1 MRGYPNM
8 AISAAQVK
16 ELRER
21 TGAGMMDCKK
31 ALQETDGD
39 MEAAIDLLRSR
50 GAAKAAKRAGKEASE
65 GAVGQYVDE
74 ERGVGGLVEVNCET
88 DFVAR
93 TDDFQALA
101 ADLAEH
107 IARHS
112 SVDGPGTGDTLLEEA
127 FMGGDRTVDQVVTQ
141 VSAKTGEK
149 IAVRRF
155 ARFDGDGRL
164 GSYVH
169 MTGKI
174 GVMVELDAGA
184 SEELARDVAMH
195 IAAARPLAVTPGE
208 LPADV
213 VERERAVYLEQVRQE
228 GKPEHI
234 QEKIVEGKLGKF
246 YKENALV
253 EQPFVK
259 DPDRSVGQLVG
270 ETGIRRFVRFE
281 LGE

>member
-1 MRGYPNM
+1 M
-8 AISAAQVK
+8 AISAAEVK
-16 ELRER
+16 ELRDR

-31 ALQETDGD
+31 ALQETGGD
-39 MEAAIDLLRSR
+39 LEAAIDLLRSK

-65 GAVGQYVDE
+65 GAIGNHLGD
-74 ERGVGGLVEVNCET
+74 GVGALVEVNCET

-101 ADLAEH
+101 QALAEH
-107 IARHS
+107 VAAHAETT
-112 SVDGPGTGDTLLEEA
+112 DGAADGESLMEQP
-127 FMGGDRTVDQVVTQ
+127 FKGGDQTVDQHVTQ

-149 IAVRRF
+149 IVVRRY
-155 ARFDGDGRL
+155 ARFETDGVL

-174 GVMVELDAGA
+174 GVLVELSGDD
-184 SEELARDVAMH
+184 EELARDVAMH
-195 IAAARPLAVTPGE
+195 VAAASPLAVTRE
-208 LPADV
+208 SVSSDV

-246 YKENALV
+246 FKETTLL

-259 DPDRSVGQLVG
+259 DTDRTVGDLVG
-270 ETGIRRFVRFE
+270 DGEVRRFVRFE

>member
-1 MRGYPNM
+1 M

-16 ELRER
+16 ELRDR

-39 MEAAIDLLRSR
+39 MEAAIDLLRSK

-65 GAVGQYVDE
+65 GVVASYVED
-74 ERGVGGLVEVNCET
+74 GVGALVAVNCET

-93 TDDFQALA
+93 NDEFQALA
-101 ADLAEH
+101 QDLAEH
-107 IARHS
+107 VAKHDDADGARS
-112 SVDGPGTGDTLLEEA
+112 TEGLLEQA
-127 FMGGDRTVDQVVTQ
+127 FQGGDRTVDQVVTQ
-141 VSAKTGEK
+141 ASAKTGEK
-149 IAVRRF
+149 VVVRDY
-155 ARFDGDGRL
+155 ARFETDGVL
-164 GSYVH
+164 GTYIH

-174 GVMVELDAGA
+174 GVMVELEPGA
-184 SEELARDVAMH
+184 DEALARDVAMH
-195 IAAARPLAVTPGE
+195 VAATNPLAVTSDE
-208 LPADV
+208 LPEEV
-213 VERERAVYLEQVRQE
+213 VARERAVYLEQVKQE

-234 QEKIVEGKLGKF
+234 QDRIVEGKLGKF

-259 DPDRSVGQLVG
+259 DPDTTVGALVG
-270 ETGIRRFVRFE
+270 DTKVRRFVRYE

>member
-1 MRGYPNM
+1 M

-39 MEAAIDLLRSR
+39 VEAAIDLLRSK

-65 GAVGQYVDE
+65 GVIGSYLGD
-74 ERGVGGLVEVNCET
+74 GVGALVEVNCET

-101 ADLAEH
+101 TQLAEH
-107 IARHS
+107 AANHS
-112 SVDGPGTGDTLLEEA
+112 TETDGPAEGERLLEQA
-127 FMGGDRTVDQVVTQ
+127 YQGGDRTVEQVVTG

-149 IAVRRF
+149 IVVRRF
-155 ARFDGDGRL
+155 ARYQTDGIL
-164 GSYVH
+164 GEYVH

-174 GVMVELDAGA
+174 GVLVELEGA
-184 SEELARDVAMH
+184 SAEVARDVAMH
-195 IAAARPLAVTPGE
+195 VAASNPLAVRPDE
-208 LPADV
+208 LPEDV
-213 VERERAVYLEQVRQE
+213 VARERAVFEEQVRQE

-234 QEKIVEGKLGKF
+234 QERIVEGKLGKF
-246 YKENALV
+246 YKENALE

-259 DPDRSVGQLVG
+259 DPDQTVG
-270 ETGIRRFVRFE
+270 EMVGDATIRRFVRYE

>member
-1 MRGYPNM
+1 M
-8 AISAAQVK
+8 AISAAEVK
-16 ELRER
+16 ELRDR

-31 ALQETDGD
+31 ALEETGGD
-39 MEAAIDLLRSR
+39 MEAAIDLLRSQ

-65 GAVGQYVDE
+65 GAVGEYVD
-74 ERGVGGLVEVNCET
+74 GAVGGLVEVNCET

-93 TDDFQALA
+93 TDDFQELA
-101 ADLAEH
+101 AKLAEH
-107 IARHS
+107 VAKHAG
-112 SVDGPGTGDTLLEEA
+112 VDGAGEGDALLEQA
-127 FMGGDRTVDQVVTQ
+127 YLGGEGTVEQVVTQ

-149 IAVRRF
+149 IVVRRY
-155 ARFDGDGRL
+155 ARFDAGDGRL
-164 GSYVH
+164 GTYVH

-174 GVMVELDAGA
+174 GVMVELGGSADD
-184 SEELARDVAMH
+184 ELARDVAMH
-195 IAAARPLAVTPGE
+195 IAAARPLAVRPDE
-208 LPADV
+208 LPEDV
-213 VERERAVYLEQVRQE
+213 VARERAVYLEQVRQE

-259 DPDRSVGQLVG
+259 DPDRTVGELVG
-270 ETGIRRFVRFE
+270 EAEVRRFVRYE

>member
-1 MRGYPNM
+1 M
-8 AISAAQVK
+8 AISAAEVK

-31 ALQETDGD
+31 ALQETGGD
-39 MEAAIDLLRSR
+39 MEAAIDLLRSK

-65 GAVGQYVDE
+65 GAIGSHIED
-74 ERGVGGLVEVNCET
+74 GVGALVEVNCET

-101 ADLAEH
+101 QDLARHVAEH
-107 IARHS
+107 SAAT
-112 SVDGPGTGDTLLEEA
+112 DGAEPGDRLMAEA
-127 FMGGDRTVDQVVTQ
+127 FEGGDQTVEQHVTQ

-149 IAVRRF
+149 IVVRRF
-155 ARFDGDGRL
+155 ARFETDGTL
-164 GSYVH
+164 GGYVH

-174 GVMVELDAGA
+174 GALVELSGGGESVAK
-184 SEELARDVAMH
+184 DVAMH
-195 IAAARPLAVTPGE
+195 VAAARPLGVTRDE
-208 LPADV
+208 IPADV
-213 VERERAVYLEQVRQE
+213 VERERAVYQEQVRQE

-246 YKENALV
+246 YKEQALV

-259 DPDRSVGQLVG
+259 DPDRTVGELVG
-270 ETGIRRFVRFE
+270 EADVRRFVRFE

>member
-1 MRGYPNM
+1 M
-8 AISAAQVK
+8 AISAGQVK

-50 GAAKAAKRAGKEASE
+50 GAAKAAKRAGKETSE
-65 GAVGQYVDE
+65 GAIGSYVE
-74 ERGVGGLVEVNCET
+74 GGVGGLVELNCET

-93 TDDFQALA
+93 TEDFQTLA
-101 ADLAEH
+101 DQLAQH
-107 IARHS
+107 VARNAEGVS
-112 SVDGPGTGDTLLEEA
+112 GSVDGDVILAQPFL
-127 FMGGDRTVDQVVTQ
+127 GGDRTVEAEVTA

-149 IAVRRF
+149 IVVRRA
-155 ARFDGDGRL
+155 ARFEGEPGQI

-174 GVMVELDAGA
+174 GVLVELAGA
-184 SEELARDVAMH
+184 EDGAEDVARDVAMH
-195 IAAARPLAVTPGE
+195 VAAANPLAVTSDE
-208 LPADV
+208 IPADV
-213 VERERAVYLEQVRQE
+213 VERERTVYLEQVRNE

-246 YKENALV
+246 YKENALLH
-253 EQPFVK
+253 QPFVK
-259 DPDRSVGQLVG
+259 DADRSVADRVKDAGTDASV
-270 ETGIRRFVRFE
+270 RRFVRYE